1 MITIVKLNTW
11 WHALNFFITS
21 KTPEFVVIKFENK
34 YIWYI
39 KDSIFLNV
47 GITVLHI
54 CSLVYVLL
62 FIASTYIIHLFCKI
76 KTFLSQAI
84 GGYTKNM
91 EWSPADVSMVI
102 NDDHLPC
109 GSGKEHTPLFLT
121 AMYSLYQYSKHMYL
135 FLLFN
140 IWSLYRC
147 RKFWYFL
154 TNYHYLSA
162 VFNSNLI

>member
-109 GSGKEHTPLFLT
+109 GSGKEHLQQCTV
-121 AMYSLYQYSKHMYL
+121 YI
-135 FLLFN
+135 N
-140 IWSLYRC
+140 
-147 RKFWYFL
+147 
-154 TNYHYLSA
+154 
-162 VFNSNLI
+162 FNSINTVNICIFFYYLISEVFIDVEGFDTF

>member
-1 MITIVKLNTW
+1 MVSQC
-11 WHALNFFITS
+11 FI
-21 KTPEFVVIKFENK
+21 FV
-34 YIWYI
+34 
-39 KDSIFLNV
+39 FLV
-47 GITVLHI
+47 
-54 CSLVYVLL
+54 CFLL
-62 FIASTYIIHLFCKI
+62 LIASTHIIHLFCKI

-109 GSGKEHTPLFLT
+109 GSGKEQIPLFLT
-121 AMYSLYQYSKHMYL
+121 AMYSLYQFQLNQYSKHMYL

-147 RKFWYFL
+147 RWFWYFL

-162 VFNSNLI
+162 VFYSNLI

>member
-1 MITIVKLNTW
+1 MITIVKLNTG

-34 YIWYI
+34 YMYIWYI
-39 KDSIFLNV
+39 KDSIFLNF

-54 CSLVYVLL
+54 CSLVYFLL

-102 NDDHLPC
+102 IDDHLPC
-109 GSGKEHTPLFLT
+109 GSGKEHIPLFLT
-121 AMYSLYQYSKHMYL
+121 GMYSLYQFQLNQYIYIFFYYL
-135 FLLFN
+135 
-140 IWSLYRC
+140 ISE
-147 RKFWYFL
+147 
-154 TNYHYLSA
+154 
-162 VFNSNLI
+162 VFISM